1 MRKPE
6 SEKPKS
12 IDERHQSFAATD
24 ECRVCPMKR
33 IAIVESNDTARIF
46 TPRGEL
52 RFTAIANRRRHAP
65 ASDQPHSN
73 QAELVVYPAE
83 NRQSTN
89 AGMFAPHCHLL
100 T

>member
-1 MRKPE
+1 
-6 SEKPKS
+6 
-12 IDERHQSFAATD
+12 
-24 ECRVCPMKR
+24 MKR

-100 T
+100 TRQGSDPCNPWEAVRQIAPPPTFHQ